1 MQYARKMGSSALVI
15 AAAFAVAFAV
25 LVSSP
30 QTAEAEIQIRSVSND
45 GTVSFSPTGAGDANN
60 GDTRYSQHASAD
72 GFVQFEIST
81 TGAASASFTHSEAT
95 DDGQKIICNAGA
107 TGARNDCD
115 ADLTDGGVTVALKID
130 DDSGKGIVFVKQ
142 TRLTGSGGNA
152 EITEAISVTV
162 AQVPTKITVRP
173 VSKSIDAEDGSTF
186 VTIRL
191 LDENNRGIGGKRL
204 TVVSTRALLS
214 GEGGTTAA
222 AGTGITAPVGGLADV
237 VLGEFSSTTTG
248 VLAGQVSTSTD
259 LTATADD
266 DEAGYARVLVS
277 GGGSPGISTVTVTY
291 GEVTGSADIVLHG
304 AVKTI
309 EAVAEQSAIEV
320 GGGTYI
326 VVTAL
331 DSAGNPVKGQ
341 HADVKQV
348 GGVTPPSKG
357 DNQVEQNNDNAKNT
371 RDLTKFETGDIPA
384 CGDVAAVEDDA
395 STTDVDE
402 SRPLSDGTNDDGKCV
417 IQIEAGGEDTPTNPA
432 DDAARGTHTIVVV
445 ASEDGTDGPKGV
457 NEVTLEI
464 QVGGAPATIT
474 SDAPARIDASGE
486 VTINVTVLDDAD
498 VRVGGVVIEAFQTA
512 GSGKIIGDIAAKT
525 SDGRAKFTYLAP
537 STPGVVEFLVRTRTA
552 PADEPG
558 SKVTAQLPIIINIGA
573 EEEEAPPEAPS
584 LSRAPS
590 STGFTLVT
598 FSGGS
603 VDDLSD
609 ALTAACG
616 DGVRAWATDYQGN
629 YVSFFPSA
637 PAVVN
642 SGFNALFSDGVPANE
657 PLLVGNCG
665 G

>member
-1 MQYARKMGSSALVI
+1 MGASALVV

-25 LVSSP
+25 LVS
-30 QTAEAEIQIRSVSND
+30 TVNAEIQIRQVAED
-45 GTVSFSPTGAGDANN
+45 GTVSFVTTDAEDAKN
-60 GDTRYSQHASAD
+60 GDTRYVEFASN

-81 TGAASASFTHSEAT
+81 MGAASASFTHSDAT
-95 DDGQKIICNAGA
+95 DDGQKIICDAGA
-107 TGARNDCD
+107 STARNDCD
-115 ADLTDGGVTVALKID
+115 ADVTDSDSVTVAIKID
-130 DDSGKGIVFVKQ
+130 DDSGKGIVFIKQ
-142 TRLTGSGGNA
+142 TPLTGSGLEA
-152 EITEAISVTV
+152 TKAISVTV
-162 AQVPTKITVRP
+162 AQVPTKISVSP
-173 VSKSIDAEDGSTF
+173 ASKSIDADGEGAAGTTI

-191 LDENNRGIGGKRL
+191 LDENNKGVGGKRL

-214 GEGGTTAA
+214 GEGGTTATG
-222 AGTGITAPVGGLADV
+222 GTGITALVGGLADV
-237 VLGEFSSTTTG
+237 VLAPFSSTTTG

-259 LTATADD
+259 ITTTADD
-266 DEAGYARVLVS
+266 DEAGYARVVVT

-304 AVKTI
+304 PVKTI
-309 EAVAEQSAIEV
+309 SAEAEQSAIEV
-320 GGGTYI
+320 GGETYI

-357 DNQVEQNNDNAKNT
+357 ANRVEQNNDTAKNT

-384 CGDVAAVEDDA
+384 CGDVPAVEDDA
-395 STTDVDE
+395 STAGVDE

-417 IQIEAGGEDTPTNPA
+417 IRIDAGGADTPTNPA
-432 DDAARGTHTIVVV
+432 DDAARGTHTIVIV
-445 ASEDGTDGPKGV
+445 ASEDGVDGPKGV

-464 QVGGAPATIT
+464 QVGGAPASIT
-474 SDAPARIDASGE
+474 SDAPARIGASE
-486 VTINVTVLDDAD
+486 EIVINLTVLDDED
-498 VRVGGVVIEAFQTA
+498 VRVGGVTIEAFQTA

-537 STPGVVEFLVRTRTA
+537 STPGVVEFLVRTRTS
-552 PADEPG
+552 PDDTPG
-558 SKVTAQLPIIINIGA
+558 SKVTASLPIIINIGA
-573 EEEEAPPEAPS
+573 EEVAPPPEAPS

-590 STGFTLVT
+590 ATGFTLVT